1 MTEREGYLFW
11 SPEELQL
18 REKLQELKEIYGC
31 NSLKFETEAEGASF
45 EEIRYYMNLA
55 LGQIPIIVKIG
66 GPDARNDIRELS
78 KIGVQ
83 GLIAPMVESPYGLEN
98 FVAAL
103 KKIVSPKR
111 YEYLW
116 KGINIETITT
126 CRQIDDIL
134 RNKNISQIQGISIGR
149 SDLSK
154 SMGLDVDSIEIME
167 LVKEVA
173 MKAQKKKLVVSVGGG
188 ITPKNSQNIVTEI
201 NPDRINTRNLG
212 FDIEKCK
219 NIFQSIKKALE
230 FECALLEHKARQI
243 KAHHNTLMRRIKVL
257 KKRMEN

>member
-1 MTEREGYLFW
+1 MLKKEEFFFW

-18 REKLQELKEIYGC
+18 REKLIELKNKYGC

-55 LGQIPIIVKIG
+55 LGEIPIIVKIG
-66 GPDARNDIRELS
+66 GPDAQNDIRELS

-103 KKIVSPKR
+103 KKILSPEQYK
-111 YEYLW
+111 YLW

-126 CRQIDDIL
+126 YCQIDKIFQ
-134 RNKNISQIQGISIGR
+134 NKEICQIQGISIGR
-149 SDLSK
+149 SDLSQ
-154 SMGLDVDSIEIME
+154 SMGLTVDSEEVMKI
-167 LVKEVA
+167 VKEVTI
-173 MKAQKKKLVVSVGGG
+173 KAQEKNLIVSVGGG
-188 ITPKNSQNIVTEI
+188 ITPNNSQNIFTEI

-212 FDIEKCK
+212 FDIKKCN
-219 NIFQSIKKALE
+219 NISESIKKALE
-230 FECALLEHKARQI
+230 FEFALLEHKAKQI
-243 KAHHNTLMRRIKVL
+243 KAHYDSLMKRIDVL
-257 KKRMEN
+257 RNRMVN

>member
-1 MTEREGYLFW
+1 MTEKKEYLFW

-18 REKLQELKEIYGC
+18 RKKLQELKEIYGC

-55 LGQIPIIVKIG
+55 LGQVPIIVKIG

-98 FVAAL
+98 FVVAL
-103 KKIVSPKR
+103 KETVSPKQ

-126 CRQIDDIL
+126 YRQIDDIL
-134 RNKNISQIQGISIGR
+134 HNKNISQIQGISIGR
-149 SDLSK
+149 SDLSN
-154 SMGLDVDSIEIME
+154 SMGIAVDSVKVME
-167 LVKEVA
+167 LVKEINI
-173 MKAQKKKLVVSVGGG
+173 KAQKKKLVVSVGGG
-188 ITPKNSQNIVTEI
+188 ITPKNSQNIITEI

-212 FDIEKCK
+212 FDIKKCK
-219 NIFQSIKKALE
+219 DIFQSIKKALE
-230 FECALLEHKARQI
+230 FECALLEHKAKQI
-243 KAHHNTLMRRIKVL
+243 KAHHDTLMERIKIL
-257 KKRMEN
+257 KKRMER